1 MNGAAGRKDKGGR
14 EMGALSLNRLGG
26 LLLFLGPLLALIFFL
41 IQPGGVL
48 IESADPTD
56 AVATITALASNAF
69 LSNLTALVIALGLL
83 ATTFGLYVLQS
94 NLRGGG
100 GDALTRIGLATIGL
114 GNIGWIMA
122 QGLNLVLADAGDP
135 QAMQVAVAVFAVRSG
150 ITLLSGV
157 AIALGFLVF
166 SYGLAGRDDFNKIAA
181 LIASLASIVALVAFI
196 LALSDS
202 GMADTSFLIA
212 RVCYVVWAAW
222 TVYLGWG
229 LLKRPA

>member
-1 MNGAAGRKDKGGR
+1 M
-14 EMGALSLNRLGG
+14 S
-26 LLLFLGPLLALIFFL
+26 
-41 IQPGGVL
+41 
-48 IESADPTD
+48 
-56 AVATITALASNAF
+56 
-69 LSNLTALVIALGLL
+69 
-83 ATTFGLYVLQS
+83 
-94 NLRGGG
+94 
-100 GDALTRIGLATIGL
+100 
-114 GNIGWIMA
+114 
-122 QGLNLVLADAGDP
+122 QGLNLVIADSGDP
-135 QAMQVAVAVFAVRSG
+135 EAMQVAVAVFAVRSG
-150 ITLLSGV
+150 ITVLSGI

-229 LLKRPA
+229 PLKRPA